1 MYLVSTSKLLPH
13 GMVTG
18 TNSKLLVVL
27 AVSDINY
34 FHPTGISEES
44 QKNET
49 IPKKVH
55 LSHGLIDT
63 QKKPISR
70 TTTTRGG
77 ATIDC
82 Y

>member
-1 MYLVSTSKLLPH
+1 MYPVSTSQLLPH
-13 GMVTG
+13 GIVAG
-18 TNSKLLVVL
+18 ANSKLLVIL

-55 LSHGLIDT
+55 LSHKLMDT

-70 TTTTRGG
+70 TTTSRGG

-82 Y
+82 